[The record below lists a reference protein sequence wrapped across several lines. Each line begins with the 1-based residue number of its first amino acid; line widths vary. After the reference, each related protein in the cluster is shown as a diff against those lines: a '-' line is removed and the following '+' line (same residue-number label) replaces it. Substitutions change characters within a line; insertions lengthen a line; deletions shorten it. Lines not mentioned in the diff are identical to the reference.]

1 MVDKTNKPALCFL
14 YIIFQIL
21 VPYLRANRALKGN
34 KAGKHGKLWKT
45 TSIRVFIPRKYHF
58 LIWSILGKI
67 EKPHPLVL

>member
-1 MVDKTNKPALCFL
+1 MVDKTNKPALSFL

-34 KAGKHGKLWKT
+34 TEGKHAKLWKT